1 MYKTSVI
8 WLSLLLSLVLGGCT
22 TPAVRQAEAV
32 VAQADSL
39 WQAGKMYGIDEGDSA
54 SLAQACETL
63 STFNSPLL
71 STFNYQL
78 STDFSRLCYHYGR
91 LLREKDNPVAAM
103 QVFIDATHSHTR
115 DYHILGRLY
124 NNMGSICHLAGEF
137 TMSYDM
143 FKKSADYYL
152 KSNDSLLYC
161 YARND
166 MAFELAEQG
175 KKDSCFSI
183 TKGIIVNSVDS
194 VLIAFCY
201 MSQAQACLRCKQY
214 DSVIVYAYKSKYHYP
229 SMYFGAMQ
237 LAQAYSHI
245 GNKDSAAYYAN
256 KVLATSHALS
266 DINNALYI
274 LTNDDETKNL
284 EAVRQTAADR
294 ADIHKHLAIR
304 QGELSQAIQL
314 LEQDLTREPDLRW
327 LYAIIATL
335 VIAGGMGTIIVQ
347 HKRKKKELL
356 SQQINDLTILNKV
369 AEEQQ
374 AILTQN
380 IDNLSQL
387 HNAHHEKIIADIE
400 QFCKLIQSEQD
411 LQDYLHWKNFTEMRA
426 LSNKYLYNIIT
437 KLQPYN
443 LSQKEIRLC
452 ILVLLN
458 ANTNQMVNMIPYAKS
473 GLGKFKYTTSN
484 KLGTTTPNLR
494 TFLLGLLG

>member
-1 MYKTSVI
+1 MIGKRWIIGCWIVAM
-8 WLSLLLSLVLGGCT
+8 GGCLMACA
-22 TPAVRQAEAV
+22 PQAVREAQSV

-39 WQAGKMYGIDEGDSA
+39 WHAGKQYGIDEGDSA
-54 SLAQACETL
+54 TLAQACETL
-63 STFNSPLL
+63 GQWQWLHADEYAHT
-71 STFNYQL
+71 
-78 STDFSRLCYHYGR
+78 CYHYGK
-91 LLREKDNPVAAM
+91 LLRAKEHPVEAM
-103 QVFIDATHSHTR
+103 QAFISATHSGTK
-115 DYHILGRLY
+115 DYHILGRVY
-124 NNMGSICHLAGEF
+124 NNMGDICHLASEF
-137 TMSYDM
+137 QLSYDM
-143 FKKSADYYL
+143 FEQSTDYYL

-183 TKGIIVNSVDS
+183 TKGIIVNSADS

-294 ADIHKHLAIR
+294 ADIHKLLAIR

-380 IDNLSQL
+380 IGNLSQL

-411 LQDYLHWKNFTEMRA
+411 LQDYLHWKNFTEMCA